1 MKKVVILLLLV
12 GFVSH
17 NANAQLLKKLK
28 DKANELVE
36 TQLPNNEPLN
46 PTISQAE
53 MAKNWEEKTY
63 VVYKI
68 ASGGGC
74 YEDGTLKLTLG
85 KDGNGLITSIKLN
98 KVSYERDEEGKSD
111 FIRFYASK
119 KGHQKVMFLQDK
131 ILLFSFKDRT
141 QTGIT
146 GRYYLGKKGTYSDI
160 EKAEK
165 YLTEARASQTADLD
179 AYAAKQAAEKAAALA
194 ARKEKYGL
202 EGKNVKSIEV
212 TDISS
217 QYYGFYRPVNFQ
229 ITATLAD
236 GRKISTKDG
245 GFWEDYDI
253 KYPNAVLEGVNGYS
267 KEVKPKTFIKGDEI
281 LIEVTNKYNRSIKTT
296 GRIPMKY
303 QEDIAMRYNAYAW
316 GTSGHNFKI
325 EVKQVKHA
333 LDGSDILMIRFTDLS
348 GSYGTQQFKMR
359 ADQTFY
365 VYTNGHNGN
374 QTIKDGYT
382 FAKTGPGQ
390 NAGNGGNIT
399 VIKDP
404 SVKEFN
410 LEYSNKGGIGGA
422 GTAGYNRGRD
432 GRDGTFKES
441 VRAVNF

>member
-1 MKKVVILLLLV
+1 MKKVVILLLLAV
-12 GFVSH
+12 LVQD
-17 NANAQLLKKLK
+17 ANAQLLKNLK
-28 DKANELVE
+28 DKANEFVE
-36 TQLPNNEPLN
+36 NNIPSNEPLD

-63 VVYKI
+63 TVYKI

-74 YEDGTLKLTLG
+74 YEDGTLKLSLG
-85 KDGNGLITSIKLN
+85 KDANGLITSIKLN

-119 KGHQKVMFLQDK
+119 SGTQKVMFLQDK
-131 ILLFSFKDRT
+131 ILLFSFEDRT
-141 QTGIT
+141 ETGIT

-179 AYAAKQAAEKAAALA
+179 AYAAKKAAEEAAALA

-212 TDISS
+212 TDISAEK
-217 QYYGFYRPVNFQ
+217 YGFYRPVNFH

-236 GRKISTKDG
+236 GTKISTKKG

-253 KYPNAVLEGVNGYS
+253 KYPNTTLEGTKGYGL
-267 KEVKPKTFIKGDEI
+267 EVKPKSFIEGDEI
-281 LIEVTNKYNRSIKTT
+281 LIEVTSKYDASIKTT

-303 QEDIAMRYNAYAW
+303 DEDLAMKYNAYAW

-333 LDGSDILMIRFTDLS
+333 LDDSDILMIRFTDLN
-348 GSYGTQQFKMR
+348 GTYGTQMFKMQ
-359 ADQTFY
+359 ADKTLHVF
-365 VYTNGHNGN
+365 TNGHNGN
-374 QTIKDGYT
+374 KTVKDGYT
-382 FAKTGPGQ
+382 FAETGPGQ

-410 LEYSNKGGIGGA
+410 LEYSNNGGIGGA

-432 GRDGTFKES
+432 GRDGTFKET